1 MARFSHKIIGSLV
14 LAALLVSL
22 SAVAYDYCT
31 DSPLLNP
38 RCSLCELKNIL
49 NGAFKKNVESAT
61 IVLPTDY
68 WSSVLV
74 SLSPTALCFAEGS
87 PSFSRLPA
95 SPKNCR
101 APPASS

>member
-1 MARFSHKIIGSLV
+1 MARSAHKIIGSLV
-14 LAALLVSL
+14 LAAVLISL

-38 RCSLCELKNIL
+38 RCSLCELKNVL

-61 IVLPTDY
+61 IFLPSEH

-74 SLSPTALCFAEGS
+74 FLSPVAVCFGEES
-87 PSFSRLPA
+87 PAFSKLLA
-95 SPKNCR
+95 SPENGR